1 LLRRRARKRASAN
14 ERKALKKFEAITE
27 KSIPELKLRQKSR
40 HSTKIKRQANLG
52 LEGILREGRGLWHLA
67 FPYQKNV
74 VFKSSFLKLL
84 NYEIKSGHAFTSLYF

>member
-52 LEGILREGRGLWHLA
+52 LEGILREGRGRGTSPSLIK
-67 FPYQKNV
+67 KN
-74 VFKSSFLKLL
+74 KYILTAL
-84 NYEIKSGHAFTSLYF
+84 N